1 MTRTVKFALFL
12 SLFASAGFA
21 QNWCSNPL
29 PPVFPPLK
37 PVCPSGPGGGGG
49 AGGSGNSG
57 PSSSAGGMSALMNA
71 IDTTNASTG
80 SNGQPTSSGS
90 CSLCTG
96 SPCYVSSGSYTS
108 FAADLQLPTSGFPLA
123 ISRTYESAR
132 PIDGILGLGWTLN
145 LSARLQYT
153 TYLYA
158 APSTYSK
165 EADIVL
171 PTGKRYRFT
180 ENTDGSFAPP
190 SDRYDTLVKN
200 GDASFDL
207 TIADSS
213 TKYHFS
219 STGALQS
226 IADAFGNTLTLTYDG
241 NGRLQRIADSAGSGR
256 YLDIYYGGD
265 GRISSIQDNTARQVL
280 FSYGANGTLTSV
292 TDPAGRTVNYTYTTV
307 RFAPLLT
314 RISDNWGRVI
324 TDVTYDVQGRTSTY
338 TENGETYTYT
348 YNYNGRTDQSSKV
361 DSAGNRWVYTYSPSG
376 PITQR
381 DFPGGASQQVAYN
394 SDNSIQMVTDEVGV
408 KTYYAYTGQG
418 RVASITKDY
427 QGPLAVRFDY
437 TYDANFPS
445 KVTSVLP
452 KNPSTGAYDT
462 TWQGWKYD
470 YYQTGSAAPGSLWHV
485 LRVRDDGTTTDT
497 IATYEYDSHGRV
509 TSVTDAT
516 GGRTD
521 YAYDVSG
528 NLLTVTAPSNNDGG
542 VRPVTTYGYDAL
554 GRMTSM
560 TDALNHQTTY
570 AYDAVDRVLTVS
582 LPKPSPASSLN
593 FTTNYVYDTYDAG
606 TQLLAATVTDPNGNI
621 TTQKYDAFGRLAKSL
636 DAQNNTTAY
645 SYNRALLSSI
655 TDANGYATSYSY
667 DALGRLTRTTFADSA
682 FETYAYFGD
691 GLLQSKTDRKNQT
704 IQYAYDHLKRLS
716 TKSYPNSTSIS
727 YTYLGQKLTQVSDT
741 SVSPSETHT
750 FNYDS
755 QYRVSSNTQA
765 SRGTIGYTYDAADRT
780 ASYAITGGPTTTYAY
795 YPDGSLN
802 TIQWTPITGQFKY
815 AYTLTGQYGTV
826 TFPNGQTRT
835 YSYDD
840 QGRLTQ
846 LANAHPTAGNLATY
860 AYGYDLNNSTGGY
873 TMLGQRTNMTATVPA
888 QSFSS
893 ALTNYYYDN
902 LYQLTRVDY
911 PNAAPFNAEID
922 SWTYDAIG
930 NRLTNTV
937 NGATTSYTYQKI
949 GTNPNN
955 WQRLTS
961 DGIAAYTY
969 ESNGSTATKTAFTFG
984 WDYENRMTNIT
995 GTPNATYGYDYSGR
1009 RESKTVNGTVTSY
1022 LYDGLN
1028 LISETTSGTPTYHLF
1043 GPGIDEPLA
1052 GSRAGSVVYQAVD
1065 GLGSIA
1071 LTRDPAGAAQNSY
1084 VFDTWG
1090 ATRSN
1095 TEAFAHPFR
1104 FTAREI
1110 GDASDLLFYRARYY
1124 EPSAARFF
1132 SEDNLRF
1139 VAGPNFY
1146 TYTSNSPSLF
1156 NDPEGLCPWEV
1167 RQRPLDAPGPHA
1179 WPFVHQY
1186 FYNRDT
1192 GQSLGLTTGASA
1204 FNALFNPAPLPGKW
1218 KRDEHPSTTAGDK
1231 SLASVPESS
1240 CKCVDDRVRNAG
1252 RPPSFC
1258 TTPTPGFP
1266 QAVNPCYNCQ
1276 TWASKVLNDCS
1287 HSGGAW

>member
-1 MTRTVKFALFL
+1 MTRIVKFALFL
-12 SLFASAGFA
+12 SLFAPVAFA
-21 QNWCSNPL
+21 QNWCSNPI
-29 PPVFPPLK
+29 PPPFPPLK
-37 PVCPSGPGGGGG
+37 PVCPAGPGGGGG
-49 AGGSGNSG
+49 AGGAGDGGS
-57 PSSSAGGMSALMNA
+57 SSSAGGMSALMNA
-71 IDTTNASTG
+71 IDTTNASSG

-96 SPCYVSSGSYTS
+96 SPCYVSSGSYTT

-213 TKYHFS
+213 TKYHFT
-219 STGALQS
+219 STGTLQS
-226 IADAFGNTLTLTYDG
+226 ISDAFGNTLTLTYDG

-256 YLDIYYGGD
+256 TLDIYYGGN

-280 FSYGANGTLTSV
+280 FAYGANGTLTSV
-292 TDPAGRTVNYTYTTV
+292 TDPAGRTVNYIYTTV
-307 RFAPLLT
+307 RFASLLT

-324 TDVTYDVQGRTSTY
+324 TDVTYDAQGRTSTY

-348 YNYNGRTDQSSKV
+348 YNYNGRTDQSSKI

-381 DFPGGASQQVAYN
+381 DFPGGASQQVAFN
-394 SDNSIQMVTDEVGV
+394 ADNSIQMVTDEVGV
-408 KTYYAYTGQG
+408 KTFYSYTTQG
-418 RVASITKDY
+418 RVAAITKDY

-437 TYDANFPS
+437 TYDTNFPA

-452 KNPSTGAYDT
+452 KNPTTSAYDT
-462 TWQGWKYD
+462 NWQGWKYD
-470 YYQTGSAAPGSLWHV
+470 YYQAGSAAPGSLWHV
-485 LRVRDDGTTTDT
+485 LRVRDDATTTDT
-497 IATYEYDSHGRV
+497 IATYEYDSQGRV

-516 GGRTD
+516 SGRTD
-521 YAYDVSG
+521 YAYDASG
-528 NLLTVTAPSNNDGG
+528 NLLTVTAPSNNDSG
-542 VRPVTTYGYDAL
+542 VRPVTTYAYDSL
-554 GRMTSM
+554 GRVTAV

-570 AYDAVDRVLTVS
+570 TYDAVDRVLTVT
-582 LPKPSPASSLN
+582 LPKPSPSSTLN
-593 FTTNYVYDTYDAG
+593 FTTIYAHDTYDAA
-606 TQLLAATVTDPNGNI
+606 TQLLATTVTDPNGNV
-621 TTQKYDAFGRLAKSL
+621 TTQKYDVFGRLAKTL
-636 DAQNNTTAY
+636 DAAGNTTTY
-645 SYNRALLSSI
+645 GYTRALLSSI
-655 TDANGYATSYSY
+655 TDANGYATSYLY
-667 DALGRLTRTTFADSA
+667 DALGRLTRTTFPDSA

-704 IQYAYDHLKRLS
+704 IQYAYDHLKRLT
-716 TKSYPNSTSIS
+716 TKSYPNASSIS
-727 YTYLGQKLTQVSDT
+727 YTYQGQKLTQVSDT

-750 FNYDS
+750 FSYDS

-765 SRGTIGYTYDAADRT
+765 SRGTIGFSYDGADRT
-780 ASYAITGGPTTTYAY
+780 ASYAITGGPTATYAY
-795 YPDGSLN
+795 YPDGTLN

-826 TFPNGQTRT
+826 TFPNAQTRT

-840 QGRLTQ
+840 QGRLLQ

-873 TMLGQRTNMTATVPA
+873 TMLGQRTSMTATVPA

-893 ALTNYYYDN
+893 AFTKYYYDN

-922 SWTYDAIG
+922 SWAYDAIG

-961 DGIAAYTY
+961 DGANTYTY
-969 ESNGSTATKTAFTFG
+969 DPNGNTLTRTGYTFG
-984 WDYENRMTNIT
+984 WDYENRMAGIT
-995 GTPNATYGYDYSGR
+995 GAPNASYAYDYSGR
-1009 RESKTVNGTVTSY
+1009 RGAKTVSGTSTTY

-1028 LISETTSGTPTYHLF
+1028 LVSETTGGTTTNHLF
-1043 GPGIDEPLA
+1043 GPGIDEPVA
-1052 GSRAGSVVYQAVD
+1052 TSRGTAVVCHLID
-1065 GLGSIA
+1065 GLGSEAIN
-1071 LTRDPAGAAQNSY
+1071 TDTGGVTQNSY
-1084 VFDTWG
+1084 TYDAWG
-1090 ATRSN
+1090 VMRSSG
-1095 TEAFAHPFR
+1095 EVLAQPFR
-1104 FTAREI
+1104 YTSREI
-1110 GDASDLLFYRARYY
+1110 GDTTDFWFYRARFFA
-1124 EPSAARFF
+1124 PSVGRFL
-1132 SEDNLRF
+1132 SEDPLQFEADRT
-1139 VAGPNFY
+1139 NFY
-1146 TYTSNSPSLF
+1146 AYVNNLPSMAT
-1156 NDPEGLCPWEV
+1156 DPEGLISTCPWQV
-1167 RQRPLDAPGPHA
+1167 RSRPTRGVPETENTR
-1179 WPFVHQY
+1179 HQY
-1186 FYNRDT
+1186 FYNTETR
-1192 GQSLGLTTGASA
+1192 QAVGLTTSGRIRAGLSPWGSPGRWERRE
-1204 FNALFNPAPLPGKW
+1204 NPRRSSDW
-1218 KRDEHPSTTAGDK
+1218 RDQD
-1231 SLASVPESS
+1231 VPDSD
-1240 CKCVDDRVRNAG
+1240 CQCVDDHIRNRGNAPRYCAVPERLPQRGLPQCHNCRSWVRD
-1252 RPPSFC
+1252 
-1258 TTPTPGFP
+1258 
-1266 QAVNPCYNCQ
+1266 
-1276 TWASKVLNDCS
+1276 VLEAC
-1287 HSGGAW
+1287 H